1 MDIDHITVMNE
12 TVNRQIK
19 TNENHRT
26 CVEHCLS
33 WSWFVP
39 LKSCASIF
47 MSLLVACYVL
57 MPLKVWECVATNK
70 AVNPKSCR
78 VLPNKSNI
86 RGLLSDPM
94 ATSYIYFVN
103 THACYTGGR
112 GGIWHY
118 SCNCFEIVR
127 ARGPAWCTVTSV
139 AVWAEYDYT
148 TSLLLQLCMDVSLTF
163 RPAKQL
169 SYMVK
174 GLLGVHVT

>member
-1 MDIDHITVMNE
+1 MC
-12 TVNRQIK
+12 
-19 TNENHRT
+19 RT
-26 CVEHCLS
+26 LS
-33 WSWFVP
+33 WSRFVP

-70 AVNPKSCR
+70 AANPKSCR

-94 ATSYIYFVN
+94 ATSYSYILRQH
-103 THACYTGGR
+103 TCLLHWWW

-163 RPAKQL
+163 RPAERL

-174 GLLGVHVT
+174 GLLGVHATWCW